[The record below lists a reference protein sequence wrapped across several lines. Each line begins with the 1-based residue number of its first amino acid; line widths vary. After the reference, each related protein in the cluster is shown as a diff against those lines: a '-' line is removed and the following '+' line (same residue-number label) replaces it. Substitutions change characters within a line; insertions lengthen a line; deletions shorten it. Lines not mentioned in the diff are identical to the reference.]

1 MLHTWWF
8 GASMRDRKLPQSP
21 TWCFQGCTN
30 FWPFL
35 AYIQRSI
42 VAWPV
47 PELAKWTPY
56 GISGA
61 ISRNQVQRRRD
72 TIWSLLFHN
81 FLSCTR
87 RNTCNIEKIWDD
99 GWIKK
104 CLFKTSGL
112 DKRLKDCDS
121 SHFNSIA
128 HYVFKWPSWTSLKPI
143 FEKLYILMYITH
155 YDRNGENLL
164 GQNQS
169 WMLMAWHRWHKFGK
183 FGLLLFFFPVV
194 TSLLPGLV
202 RILAPSLS
210 S

>member
-1 MLHTWWF
+1 MWNKIYLMKNSFWKFYEVRSEIEIEIVSIDTDSGPLWYVLWCFGSISKSRLFYFYSDRLWPYCAVLHTWWF

-61 ISRNQVQRRRD
+61 ISRNQVQRKRD

-87 RNTCNIEKIWDD
+87 RNTCNIEKY
-99 GWIKK
+99 G
-104 CLFKTSGL
+104 
-112 DKRLKDCDS
+112 
-121 SHFNSIA
+121 
-128 HYVFKWPSWTSLKPI
+128 
-143 FEKLYILMYITH
+143 MM
-155 YDRNGENLL
+155 DR
-164 GQNQS
+164 
-169 WMLMAWHRWHKFGK
+169 
-183 FGLLLFFFPVV
+183 
-194 TSLLPGLV
+194 
-202 RILAPSLS
+202 
-210 S
+210 